1 MVIMMVM
8 IDKYIKDNALDAAG
22 ETKPETVTKTENTA
36 TKTLTMA
43 TTTREQESTMLVQ
56 TIKDQKMMGCR

>member
-43 TTTREQESTMLVQ
+43 TTTRE
-56 TIKDQKMMGCR
+56 